1 MVGALSDQNYKQSLD
16 CYRLWFD
23 ITQTHYQVPSDQIL
37 DTIWKNRGT
46 GSIGSD
52 YGPLIHSTAH
62 MILRFAGDAELDHT
76 LAPHSSGLQS
86 RLCTRS
92 LQEFFSKNM
101 AITRHG
107 GRVDPTITE
116 FYTSAN
122 FVAHLAN
129 LGHLGE
135 STIHNHIL
143 QSLVSHPRLF
153 DHQADAL
160 IILFKLAG
168 ATFGAYADSSVVDRC
183 FELLKDHSYYP
194 PNKNPYNSNNQ
205 RDYEREFRRVREELV
220 QVCRP
225 RSAKAVI
232 ELRQVPRKSS
242 RYGRV
247 VGRASLPHPY
257 SPLGD

>member
-1 MVGALSDQNYKQSLD
+1 MVCGLSDENYAQSLD
-16 CYRLWFD
+16 SYRFWFG
-23 ITQTHYQVPSDQIL
+23 IAQTYHQVPSDQIF
-37 DTIWKNRGT
+37 DAIWKNRGRC
-46 GSIGSD
+46 GLINSD

-62 MILRFAGDAELDHT
+62 LILRFAGDAELDHT
-76 LAPHSSGLQS
+76 LAPHSSRLQR

-153 DHQADAL
+153 DQDR
-160 IILFKLAG
+160 K
-168 ATFGAYADSSVVDRC
+168 SVV
-183 FELLKDHSYYP
+183 
-194 PNKNPYNSNNQ
+194 
-205 RDYEREFRRVREELV
+205 
-220 QVCRP
+220 
-225 RSAKAVI
+225 
-232 ELRQVPRKSS
+232 
-242 RYGRV
+242 
-247 VGRASLPHPY
+247 
-257 SPLGD
+257 